1 MVTGS
6 LQGVTTNGVT
16 VPLTVNTGKGFFNGS
31 VMLASGNS
39 NIEVVPEPVTL
50 GLLGTGLLGIA
61 GMLHR
66 KFKR

>member
-6 LQGVTTNGVT
+6 LQGVTNGVT
-16 VPLTVNTGKGFFNGS
+16 VQLTVNTGKGFSNGS

-39 NIEVVPEPVTL
+39 NIKVVPEPGTL